1 MFQPG
6 ELGQGRCSL
15 SSSRG
20 WHSPSLAVK
29 FGRPEGQRFK
39 NSRGLLMPIDGP
51 LVLGT
56 KKVESQKNGAGAQLN
71 PKKEGER
78 GPGH

>member
-1 MFQPG
+1 
-6 ELGQGRCSL
+6 
-15 SSSRG
+15 
-20 WHSPSLAVK
+20 
-29 FGRPEGQRFK
+29 
-39 NSRGLLMPIDGP
+39 MPVDGP